1 MSELFDV
8 HHQAGHDGAPG
19 RTTYAPQGRPR
30 DRATVQANHN
40 ANSARA
46 GGKYDAAILEWLE
59 TVTPYAPGEWS
70 KPFRFEYA
78 PGFSAGLTVASFV
91 RMRTGHCPAADTSR
105 RRGTA
110 LADRFGFELSVVHG
124 SGLYRATRKPRP

>member
-1 MSELFDV
+1 MPELFDV

-30 DRATVQANHN
+30 DRATVQANHR

-46 GGKYDAAILEWLE
+46 AGKYDAAILDFLE
-59 TVTPYAPGEWS
+59 TITPSRPGAWS
-70 KPFRFEYA
+70 SWFRFELDPNN
-78 PGFSAGLTVASFV
+78 PGETRAVCARFV
-91 RMRTGHCPAADTSR
+91 QIRTGMWPAVDTCR

-110 LADRFGFELSVVHG
+110 LADKHGFVLDQLNGEG
-124 SGLYRATRKPRP
+124 AYKATRKP